1 MDSIKQE
8 KTRLEKALRE
18 ESKQNEVLKI
28 KEKIL
33 KESLEQKIVTEQP
46 ALRAILAGSFARSSN
61 VTVTDMGNKSMAE
74 SRSHG
79 QNNGPRSR
87 GFSHGRTSEEDRQS
101 KSFTSEM
108 QSIQPFKAKDVRE
121 SIVDNYLH
129 YNVVQQ
135 ENQSLQRHIESLL
148 LNLEKER
155 NIARMANQNLEATS
169 HKLNELRDQI
179 QGNDAEL
186 GANVTALQTQLDAA
200 NQQLALKNRDI
211 KFFKDQLQ
219 QYGAALEQ
227 AYDEMRITMNKTK
240 EMEQRSLANV
250 AQQHELEEKQQKIA
264 ELQAHT
270 ENLKNQ
276 LKDFNTMRKSMQ
288 FEIEDGNQRVSLI
301 KERFRDETSDKLEL
315 LKNIDDLQLENGQ
328 LQLEKK
334 RVEDELELIKKKHGM
349 DLESM
354 KTMVD
359 QNKNYSYSQEVRVRE
374 VMQKYQKE
382 LLDQRSHYEN

>member
-1 MDSIKQE
+1 
-8 KTRLEKALRE
+8 
-18 ESKQNEVLKI
+18 
-28 KEKIL
+28 
-33 KESLEQKIVTEQP
+33 
-46 ALRAILAGSFARSSN
+46 
-61 VTVTDMGNKSMAE
+61 
-74 SRSHG
+74 
-79 QNNGPRSR
+79 
-87 GFSHGRTSEEDRQS
+87 
-101 KSFTSEM
+101 
-108 QSIQPFKAKDVRE
+108 
-121 SIVDNYLH
+121 
-129 YNVVQQ
+129 
-135 ENQSLQRHIESLL
+135 
-148 LNLEKER
+148 
-155 NIARMANQNLEATS
+155 
-169 HKLNELRDQI
+169 
-179 QGNDAEL
+179 L

>member
-1 MDSIKQE
+1 M
-8 KTRLEKALRE
+8 
-18 ESKQNEVLKI
+18 
-28 KEKIL
+28 
-33 KESLEQKIVTEQP
+33 
-46 ALRAILAGSFARSSN
+46 
-61 VTVTDMGNKSMAE
+61 
-74 SRSHG
+74 
-79 QNNGPRSR
+79 
-87 GFSHGRTSEEDRQS
+87 
-101 KSFTSEM
+101 
-108 QSIQPFKAKDVRE
+108 
-121 SIVDNYLH
+121 
-129 YNVVQQ
+129 
-135 ENQSLQRHIESLL
+135 
-148 LNLEKER
+148 
-155 NIARMANQNLEATS
+155 
-169 HKLNELRDQI
+169 
-179 QGNDAEL
+179 
-186 GANVTALQTQLDAA
+186 TALQTQLDAT

>member
-1 MDSIKQE
+1 M
-8 KTRLEKALRE
+8 
-18 ESKQNEVLKI
+18 
-28 KEKIL
+28 
-33 KESLEQKIVTEQP
+33 
-46 ALRAILAGSFARSSN
+46 
-61 VTVTDMGNKSMAE
+61 
-74 SRSHG
+74 
-79 QNNGPRSR
+79 
-87 GFSHGRTSEEDRQS
+87 
-101 KSFTSEM
+101 
-108 QSIQPFKAKDVRE
+108 
-121 SIVDNYLH
+121 
-129 YNVVQQ
+129 
-135 ENQSLQRHIESLL
+135 
-148 LNLEKER
+148 
-155 NIARMANQNLEATS
+155 
-169 HKLNELRDQI
+169 
-179 QGNDAEL
+179 
-186 GANVTALQTQLDAA
+186 TALQTQLDAT

-328 LQLEKK
+328 L
-334 RVEDELELIKKKHGM
+334 
-349 DLESM
+349 
-354 KTMVD
+354 
-359 QNKNYSYSQEVRVRE
+359 
-374 VMQKYQKE
+374 
-382 LLDQRSHYEN
+382 

>member
-1 MDSIKQE
+1 M
-8 KTRLEKALRE
+8 
-18 ESKQNEVLKI
+18 
-28 KEKIL
+28 
-33 KESLEQKIVTEQP
+33 
-46 ALRAILAGSFARSSN
+46 
-61 VTVTDMGNKSMAE
+61 
-74 SRSHG
+74 
-79 QNNGPRSR
+79 
-87 GFSHGRTSEEDRQS
+87 
-101 KSFTSEM
+101 
-108 QSIQPFKAKDVRE
+108 
-121 SIVDNYLH
+121 
-129 YNVVQQ
+129 
-135 ENQSLQRHIESLL
+135 
-148 LNLEKER
+148 
-155 NIARMANQNLEATS
+155 
-169 HKLNELRDQI
+169 
-179 QGNDAEL
+179 
-186 GANVTALQTQLDAA
+186 TALQTQLDAA

>member
-1 MDSIKQE
+1 
-8 KTRLEKALRE
+8 
-18 ESKQNEVLKI
+18 
-28 KEKIL
+28 
-33 KESLEQKIVTEQP
+33 
-46 ALRAILAGSFARSSN
+46 
-61 VTVTDMGNKSMAE
+61 
-74 SRSHG
+74 
-79 QNNGPRSR
+79 
-87 GFSHGRTSEEDRQS
+87 
-101 KSFTSEM
+101 
-108 QSIQPFKAKDVRE
+108 
-121 SIVDNYLH
+121 
-129 YNVVQQ
+129 
-135 ENQSLQRHIESLL
+135 
-148 LNLEKER
+148 
-155 NIARMANQNLEATS
+155 
-169 HKLNELRDQI
+169 
-179 QGNDAEL
+179 
-186 GANVTALQTQLDAA
+186 
-200 NQQLALKNRDI
+200 
-211 KFFKDQLQ
+211 
-219 QYGAALEQ
+219 
-227 AYDEMRITMNKTK
+227 MRITMNKTK